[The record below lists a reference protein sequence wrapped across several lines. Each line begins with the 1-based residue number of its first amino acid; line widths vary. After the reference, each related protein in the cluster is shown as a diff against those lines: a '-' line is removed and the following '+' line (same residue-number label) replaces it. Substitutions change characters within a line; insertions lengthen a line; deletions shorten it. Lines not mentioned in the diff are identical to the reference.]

1 MQGSLIRNCIRNT
14 HYRLIAFCIASITL
28 VSACT
33 TTTRPGVVGINRQQL
48 MMASQSE
55 VERLS
60 AISFNEQNK
69 KAQAKKILI
78 TSGPQYDRLINI
90 ANRLIPQ
97 TAYFRDDTQ
106 KWNWQLSLINSPVLN
121 ATCAPGGK
129 ITFYTGIIDQL
140 KLSDDEIA
148 AIMGHEIAH
157 ALREHGRERLSQ
169 AMAQSAITNIA
180 LAAAGGYGAQ
190 INAANQVA
198 QYVLVLPNSRQN
210 ESEADAIGVELAA
223 RAGYN
228 PRAAISVWQKMMKA
242 TQGKNPPEFLSTH
255 PSGETRIEQL
265 SALMPAV
272 EPLYRDA
279 PKAPGSNPTMK

>member
-1 MQGSLIRNCIRNT
+1 MQRPLIRNCIRNT
-14 HYRLIAFCIASITL
+14 HYRLIVFCIASITL
-28 VSACT
+28 FSACT
-33 TTTRPGVVGINRQQL
+33 TTTRPGLVGVNRQQL

-69 KAQAKKILI
+69 KAQDKKILI

-198 QYVLVLPNSRQN
+198 QYVLVLPNSRQH

-228 PRAAISVWQKMMKA
+228 PRAAISVWQKMMKT

-272 EPLYRDA
+272 EPLYRDT
-279 PKAPGSNPTMK
+279 PKAPGSDPTIK